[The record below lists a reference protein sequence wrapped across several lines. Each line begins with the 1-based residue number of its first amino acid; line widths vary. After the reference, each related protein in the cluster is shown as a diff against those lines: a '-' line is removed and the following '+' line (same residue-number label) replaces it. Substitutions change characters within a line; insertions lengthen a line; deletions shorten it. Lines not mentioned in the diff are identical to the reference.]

1 LCSLAF
7 NITTYYQKLL
17 SLQLFHPTV
26 LHVVVVVAAVLIL
39 VASRLLIPDVAIVVV
54 IMFVVLA
61 VAAAEIILSCMLCQL
76 PRAEASRLVTR
87 Y

>member
-26 LHVVVVVAAVLIL
+26 LHVVVVVAVLIL